1 MRFQATIDSKKCMNC
16 RQCLR
21 VCDEHAFIEVNG
33 HTAAIRNGC
42 SGCGLCVEQCPS
54 SAIKLEKQD
63 CWCCE
68 RDCCEG
74 SDSELYNWPVHLNMI
89 SSDNRYLPHAD
100 LLLAAD
106 CAAYA
111 YADFHKEFMIDKVVL
126 IACPKNDANHT
137 YANKLADMFRK
148 ADFNSIQIV
157 RMNSNCCMSLKTLV
171 DEAIALSG
179 LPIQYHEVVVSNDG
193 SVYE

>member
-1 MRFQATIDSKKCMNC
+1 MRFQATIDSEKCINC

-21 VCDEHAFIEVNG
+21 VCAEHAFIEVNG

-42 SGCGLCVEQCPS
+42 SGCGKCVEQCPS
-54 SAIKLEKQD
+54 SAIQLDKQD

-68 RDCCEG
+68 GDCCEG

-89 SSDNRYLPHAD
+89 SCDNRYLPHAD

-137 YANKLADMFRK
+137 YASKLAEMFKK
-148 ADFNSIQIV
+148 ADFNSVQIV
-157 RMNSNCCMSLKTLV
+157 RMNSSCCMSLKQLV

>member
-1 MRFQATIDSKKCMNC
+1 MRFQATIDSEKCMNC
-16 RQCLR
+16 RRCLR
-21 VCDEHAFIEVNG
+21 VCAEHAFIEVNG

-42 SGCGLCVEQCPS
+42 SGCGVCVEQCPC
-54 SAIKLEKQD
+54 SAIQLEKQE

-68 RDCCEG
+68 GDCCEG

-137 YANKLADMFRK
+137 YVTKLADMFKK

-157 RMNSNCCMSLKTLV
+157 RMNSECCMSLKTLV

>member
-1 MRFQATIDSKKCMNC
+1 MRFQATIDSEKCMNC

-21 VCDEHAFIEVNG
+21 VCAEHAFIEVNG
-33 HTAAIRNGC
+33 HTAAIRTGC
-42 SGCGLCVEQCPS
+42 SGCGLCVEQCPN
-54 SAIKLEKQD
+54 SAIQLEKQD
-63 CWCCE
+63 CYCCE
-68 RDCCEG
+68 GDCCEG

-157 RMNSNCCMSLKTLV
+157 RMNSNCCMSLKILV

>member
-1 MRFQATIDSKKCMNC
+1 MKFQAVINTDRCMNC

-21 VCDEHAFIEVNG
+21 ICQEHMFIEVNG
-33 HTAAIRNGC
+33 HTAAIKDGC
-42 SGCGLCVEQCPS
+42 SGC
-54 SAIKLEKQD
+54 
-63 CWCCE
+63 
-68 RDCCEG
+68 
-74 SDSELYNWPVHLNMI
+74 N
-89 SSDNRYLPHAD
+89 AD

-137 YANKLADMFRK
+137 YAKKLADMFRK
-148 ADFNSIQIV
+148 ADFHSIQIV
-157 RMNSNCCMSLKTLV
+157 RMNSNCCMSLKMLV
-171 DEAIALSG
+171 DEAVQLSG

-193 SVYE
+193 CIYE

>member
-1 MRFQATIDSKKCMNC
+1 MKFQAVINTDRCMNC

-21 VCDEHAFIEVNG
+21 ICQEHMFIEVNG
-33 HTAAIRNGC
+33 HTAAIKDGC
-42 SGCGLCVEQCPS
+42 SGCNECVTHCPCA
-54 SAIKLEKQD
+54 AIELTKKE

-68 RDCCEG
+68 GDCCDG
-74 SDSELYNWPVHLNMI
+74 NDSELYNWPVHLSMI

-137 YANKLADMFRK
+137 YPKKLADMFRK
-148 ADFNSIQIV
+148 ADFHSIQIV
-157 RMNSNCCMSLKTLV
+157 RMNSDCCMSLKMLV
-171 DEAIALSG
+171 DEAVQLSG

-193 SVYE
+193 CIYE